1 MCLFGHLFT
10 FFLLEMSFQILCLFL
25 SWVVFTE
32 FQLPS
37 VSSGYYF
44 HIRHIVCKYF
54 LPICRLSF
62 CSFFFFKKYSFI
74 YSFGCTGSFLFPHL
88 FLYLFLAVLGLYWC
102 TWAFSTFG
110 EQGLLFVA
118 VLKLLLLC
126 LFTLLIV
133 SLDPPKVF
141 ILRDANLYTFFFLF
155 VLCFWYHNQ
164 ESTAEDFSL
173 RFLLGDVK

>member
-1 MCLFGHLFT
+1 M
-10 FFLLEMSFQILCLFL
+10 
-25 SWVVFTE
+25 
-32 FQLPS
+32 
-37 VSSGYYF
+37 
-44 HIRHIVCKYF
+44 
-54 LPICRLSF
+54 
-62 CSFFFFKKYSFI
+62 
-74 YSFGCTGSFLFPHL
+74 
-88 FLYLFLAVLGLYWC
+88 LGLY
-102 TWAFSTFG
+102 WAFSTFG

-155 VLCFWYHNQ
+155 VLCFWCHNQ